1 MAEVDELAEHIEH
14 AGHAGSLGKY
24 LGITMA
30 CLGVLLALCA
40 ALVGGQRT
48 ELIATMVEQTNASMK
63 YQAISTKYR
72 VLLAQLRQLH
82 ALNPD
87 AERFQQWDDESRKLV
102 GQISS
107 ADVARAARVNR
118 LENAKNLNAEIPTH
132 EDLVGFAT
140 VIRALDTE
148 KEAAL
153 EWSESYES
161 ATQVHSM
168 AAEHY
173 EWAQLACEI
182 GIVVASIALL
192 FMSRPAWLA
201 ALVLFATA
209 VVIVSITFVSVSS
222 QLHGAEQ
229 KIHDA
234 NQRFVG
240 LNGEQRDKEADE
252 ELLKSV
258 ETEKTPTVDPK

>member
-48 ELIATMVEQTNASMK
+48 ELIASMVEQTNASMK

-87 AERFQQWDDESRKLV
+87 AERFRAWDEESRKLV

-132 EDLVGFAT
+132 EDLVGFAV

-161 ATQVHSM
+161 AIRVHSM

-192 FMSRPAWLA
+192 FMSRPAWLG
-201 ALVLFATA
+201 ALVLCATA
-209 VVIVSITFVSVSS
+209 VVIVSITFVSVST

-234 NQRFVG
+234 SQRFTG
-240 LNGEQRDKEADE
+240 LNGEQRDKDADE

>member
-1 MAEVDELAEHIEH
+1 MGEVDELAEHIEH

-48 ELIATMVEQTNASMK
+48 ELIASMVEQTNASMK

-82 ALNPD
+82 ALNP
-87 AERFQQWDDESRKLV
+87 
-102 GQISS
+102 
-107 ADVARAARVNR
+107 DVARAARVNR

-234 NQRFVG
+234 SQRFIG

-258 ETEKTPTVDPK
+258 ET

>member
-1 MAEVDELAEHIEH
+1 
-14 AGHAGSLGKY
+14 
-24 LGITMA
+24 MA

-87 AERFQQWDDESRKLV
+87 AERFKQWDDESRKLV

-132 EDLVGFAT
+132 EDLAGFAT

-148 KEAAL
+148 KETAL
-153 EWSESYES
+153 EWSESYEP
-161 ATQVHSM
+161 AIRVHSM

-192 FMSRPAWLA
+192 FLSRPPLG
-201 ALVLFATA
+201 ALVLCATA
-209 VVIVSITFVSVSS
+209 VVIVGITFVSVSS
-222 QLHGAEQ
+222 QLQGAEQ

-234 NQRFVG
+234 SQRFTG

>member
-1 MAEVDELAEHIEH
+1 
-14 AGHAGSLGKY
+14 
-24 LGITMA
+24 
-30 CLGVLLALCA
+30 
-40 ALVGGQRT
+40 
-48 ELIATMVEQTNASMK
+48 
-63 YQAISTKYR
+63 
-72 VLLAQLRQLH
+72 
-82 ALNPD
+82 
-87 AERFQQWDDESRKLV
+87 
-102 GQISS
+102 
-107 ADVARAARVNR
+107 VARAARVNR

-132 EDLVGFAT
+132 EDLVGFAI

-161 ATQVHSM
+161 AIRVHSM

-192 FMSRPAWLA
+192 FMSRPAWLG
-201 ALVLFATA
+201 ALVLCATA

-222 QLHGAEQ
+222 HLRGAEQ

-234 NQRFVG
+234 SQRFIG

>member
-1 MAEVDELAEHIEH
+1 MGEVDELAEHIEH
-14 AGHAGSLGKY
+14 AGEAGHLGKY

-72 VLLAQLRQLH
+72 VLVAQLRQLH
-82 ALNPD
+82 SLNPD
-87 AERFQQWDDESRKLV
+87 PERFNQWDEESRKLV

-107 ADVARAARVNR
+107 ADVARAARINR

-132 EDLVGFAT
+132 EDLAGFAT
-140 VIRALDTE
+140 LIRSLDTE
-148 KEAAL
+148 KEASL
-153 EWSESYES
+153 EWSESYEP
-161 ATQVHSM
+161 AIKIHGM

-192 FMSRPAWLA
+192 FMSRPAWMA
-201 ALVLFATA
+201 ALVLCLIA
-209 VVIVSITFVSVSS
+209 VSIVGFTFASVTS
-222 QLHGAEQ
+222 QLYSAEEKIHGAAQ
-229 KIHDA
+229 HYTS
-234 NQRFVG
+234 

-258 ETEKTPTVDPK
+258 ETEKTPVVDPK

>member
-24 LGITMA
+24 LGVTMA

-40 ALVGGQRT
+40 AMVGGQRT
-48 ELIATMVEQTNASMK
+48 ELIATMVEQTNTAMK
-63 YQAISTKYR
+63 YQAVSTKYR

-82 ALNPD
+82 SLNPD
-87 AERFQQWDDESRKLV
+87 VERFNQWEEESRKLV
-102 GQISS
+102 AQISS
-107 ADVARAARVNR
+107 GDVARAARVNR

-132 EDLVGFAT
+132 EDLTGLAAD
-140 VIRALDTE
+140 IRALGTE
-148 KEAAL
+148 KEEAL
-153 EWSESYES
+153 EWSESYEP
-161 ATQVHSM
+161 AIRAHSM

-182 GIVVASIALL
+182 GIVIASIALL
-192 FMSRPAWLA
+192 FMSRPAWHA
-201 ALVLFATA
+201 ALILCATA
-209 VVIVSITFVSVSS
+209 VLIVGITFASASS

-234 NQRFVG
+234 GQRFTS
-240 LNGEQRDKEADE
+240 LNAEQRDREADE